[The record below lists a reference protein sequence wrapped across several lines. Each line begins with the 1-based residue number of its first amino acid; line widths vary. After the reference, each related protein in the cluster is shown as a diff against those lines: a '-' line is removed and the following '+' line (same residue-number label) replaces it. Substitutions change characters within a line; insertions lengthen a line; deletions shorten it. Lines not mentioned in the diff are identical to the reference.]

1 MPVPTTARRMARAT
15 AVLEAWPGCQV
26 PSASLR
32 VMVRW
37 LMTATMLMTT
47 PSATSAT
54 PVMTEW
60 VVEVCVGVCWVAE
73 NSRRKRPKRLTAKPT
88 PMRPRPVRI
97 QARKVRS
104 AAK

>member
-1 MPVPTTARRMARAT
+1 MARAM
-15 AVLEAWPGCQV
+15 AVREGSPGCQV
-26 PSASLR
+26 PVESFLT
-32 VMVRW
+32 MTRW
-37 LMTATMLMTT
+37 LTTAVMLMRT
-47 PSATSAT
+47 PSATRAT

-60 VVEVCVGVCWVAE
+60 VVEVWVEVCWAAE
-73 NSRRKRPKRLTAKPT
+73 NSRRKSPKRLTAKPT

>member
-1 MPVPTTARRMARAT
+1 MRTPRAT
-15 AVLEAWPGCQV
+15 
-26 PSASLR
+26 R
-32 VMVRW
+32 
-37 LMTATMLMTT
+37 
-47 PSATSAT
+47 AT

-60 VVEVCVGVCWVAE
+60 VVEVGAGACWVLE
-73 NSRRKRPKRLTAKPT
+73 KSRRKRPKRLTAKPT